1 VATQEVKIPA
11 IKKELIRCK
20 NTIQE
25 ININMN
31 NILVDE
37 YSIRWNCIPVEGAF
51 RNWFKLISYNSTK
64 LI

>member
-1 VATQEVKIPA
+1 MATQEVKIPA

-37 YSIRWNCIPVEGAF
+37 YKYKMELYTSRGCI
-51 RNWFKLISYNSTK
+51 
-64 LI
+64 